1 MDSVQNRLPGGGL
14 VGQLV
19 FAILALVAL
28 YYLYQFLFGPSGLE
42 GMTVLNG
49 IKDANPTKAYIT
61 QADQLPALYEG
72 GEYSVNGWIYI
83 NDYSVNRG
91 LNKHVFSIG
100 GSTFLTVAVFLGP
113 YKNSLAV
120 RVHTRQGSASPSAAS
135 PGIGAPGTASDDLSI
150 VNIRPL
156 FKTPQMENSLVSGN
170 RPCDIPSIDLQKWV
184 QVTVTLNNKT
194 CDVYVDGK
202 LARSCI
208 LPAFYKVDKSNLTLN
223 VADFG
228 GFGGFVSNVSAYNYA
243 LNPEQIWRLYMSGPG
258 PQYGLMDYFKS
269 LFDPKAV
276 SSLDF
281 PKKNITA

>member
-1 MDSVQNRLPGGGL
+1 MDSIQNKLPGGGL
-14 VGQLV
+14 IGQLV

-42 GMTVLNG
+42 GKMLING

-61 QADQLPALYEG
+61 PADQLPALYEG
-72 GEYSVNGWIYI
+72 GEFSVNGWVYI

-100 GSTFLTVAVFLGP
+100 GSTFLTLAVFLGP

-120 RVHTRQGSASPSAAS
+120 RVHTKQGSTSATAPS
-135 PGIGAPGTASDDLSI
+135 PGVGAPGMASDDLSI
-150 VNIRPL
+150 VTIKPL

-184 QVTVTLNNKT
+184 QVTIVLNNKT
-194 CDVYVDGK
+194 CDVYMDGK

-228 GFGGFVSNVSAYNYA
+228 GFGGFVSNISAYNYG
-243 LNPEQIWRLYMSGPG
+243 LNPEQVWRLYMSGPG
-258 PQYGLMDYFKS
+258 PQYGLLDYFKG

-276 SSLDF
+276 GSLDF
-281 PKKNITA
+281 PKKNITG

>member
-1 MDSVQNRLPGGGL
+1 MDSIQQKLPGGGL
-14 VGQLV
+14 VGQIV

-28 YYLYQFLFGPSGLE
+28 YYLYQFLFAPSGLE
-42 GMTVLNG
+42 GTTVING
-49 IKDANPTKAYIT
+49 IKDANPEKAYIT
-61 QADQLPALYEG
+61 PADQLPALYEG
-72 GEYSVNGWIYI
+72 GEYSLNGWIYI

-91 LNKHVFSIG
+91 LNKHVFSLG

-113 YKNSLAV
+113 YKNSLAI
-120 RVHTRQGSASPSAAS
+120 RVHTKQGSASATAAA
-135 PGIGAPGTASDDLSI
+135 PAGAAPGTASDDLSI
-150 VNIRPL
+150 INIKPM

-170 RPCDIPSIDLQKWV
+170 RPCDIHSIDMQKWV
-184 QVTVTLNNKT
+184 QVTIALNNKT
-194 CDVYVDGK
+194 CDVYIDGK

-258 PQYGLMDYFKS
+258 PQYGILDYFKG

-281 PKKNITA
+281 PKKNIMA